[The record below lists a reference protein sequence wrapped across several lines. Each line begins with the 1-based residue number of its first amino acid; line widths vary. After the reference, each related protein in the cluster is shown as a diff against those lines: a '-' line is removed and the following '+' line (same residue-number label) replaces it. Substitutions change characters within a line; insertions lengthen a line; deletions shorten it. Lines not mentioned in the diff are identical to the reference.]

1 MIRYIQSGHGQI
13 EAEQA
18 VAVYVALRAPC
29 LNRDVRHKTIVRH
42 NVKSPSIMP
51 INKLGQKEK

>member
-29 LNRDVRHKTIVRH
+29 LNRDV
-42 NVKSPSIMP
+42 
-51 INKLGQKEK
+51 GCKEICND

>member
-29 LNRDVRHKTIVRH
+29 LNRDVRHDNELKHEHYKQTV
-42 NVKSPSIMP
+42 
-51 INKLGQKEK
+51 G